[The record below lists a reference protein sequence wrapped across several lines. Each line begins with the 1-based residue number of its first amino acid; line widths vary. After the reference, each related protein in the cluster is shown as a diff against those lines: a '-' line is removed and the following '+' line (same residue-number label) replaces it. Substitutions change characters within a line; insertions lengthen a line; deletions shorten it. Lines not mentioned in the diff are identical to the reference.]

1 MRQAPLVGDLY
12 IDAITGV
19 YYIIMPPLS
28 TLENTA
34 MVIKLSEINK

>member
-12 IDAITGV
+12 IDAITGSIL
-19 YYIIMPPLS
+19 YYA
-28 TLENTA
+28 TTHQENTA

>member
-12 IDAITGV
+12 IDAITGSIL
-19 YYIIMPPLS
+19 YYNATIKHGK
-28 TLENTA
+28 NTA